1 MQEFI
6 KKNIYLIF
14 LFIITLS
21 IGFLTFLTFIDK
33 GFIELSDNNLQLLLI
48 LNIFLLFLLF
58 VFIFLE
64 IKKAIKNDIDKDG
77 LNSNKKYITYFALFT
92 LIPSLLISIF
102 SLFLFSFALEK
113 YFDKKVT
120 TVVNNSYELARDYVE
135 EVRNKIQS
143 EIVLIAFD
151 LNKSKKFLNDNT
163 DEYKRFLNTQKI
175 IRGVDE
181 IHVINI
187 DKKLLFSTL
196 EDDEPYIAPVDKA
209 LNLVLDDD
217 RPLKIINAFENRSA
231 AIIRLQNF
239 EDRFLYVV
247 KYLDK
252 NISRYLTESQ
262 EAINFYYTVEEKS
275 TGIKISFAI
284 IYIIVVSLLLF
295 ISISIAIRFSSR
307 FFRSINNLI
316 LASSSIGEGD
326 LNTKV
331 PEVKTDKDLEILN
344 KNFNQ
349 MIDRLKNQQE
359 KLIIN
364 ERHEAWG
371 SLARKLAHEIKNPLT
386 PIQLTIDRL
395 KSKYSSQLN
404 ENDKDNFKE
413 NLKIINNQIK
423 QIEKLVNEFS
433 DFARMPKP
441 IFQNNDLVSLM
452 NDNIKLLQEL
462 DSTINIKLTKDNQNI
477 FFNCDKEQL
486 SRVFFNLIKN
496 SIESIHQKS
505 EKVSNFNKNISIELN
520 ETDDHISLVI
530 DDNGIGLS
538 LYFYAYLGG
547 HYTSTGTV
555 NQWVNHAG
563 YTSRP
568 DMGTSWWTTSNSSFM
583 LTGVQLEAG
592 NSASDYAHESFIET
606 LNKCKR
612 YFHVLAHNNYVFLGL
627 GMQYYSASIFIDA
640 GPIDMRTTP
649 TFIAKQGVSGA
660 YTYEKLFGNSAQY
673 INAIALD
680 GKTTRERCI
689 LNINGDAS
697 RQGQAVRISTHY
709 HILSN
714 NEPHVAL
721 DAELT

>member
-1 MQEFI
+1 MHEFI

-33 GFIELSDNNLQLLLI
+33 GYIELSDNNLQLLLI

-120 TVVNNSYELARDYVE
+120 TVVNNSYQLAKDYVE

-151 LNKSKKFLNDNT
+151 VNKSKKFLNENIK
-163 DEYKRFLNTQKI
+163 EYKRFLNTQKI

-181 IHVINI
+181 IHII
-187 DKKLLFSTL
+187 DVNKKLLFTTL
-196 EDDEPYIAPVDKA
+196 ENDEFYIAPVDKA

-217 RPLKIINAFENRSA
+217 RPLKIINTLENRSA
-231 AIIRLQNF
+231 AIIRLQSF

-252 NISRYLTESQ
+252 DISRYLIESQ

-295 ISISIAIRFSSR
+295 VSISIAIRFSSR

-316 LASSSIGEGD
+316 IASSSIGQGD
-326 LNTKV
+326 LNIKV
-331 PEVKTDKDLEILN
+331 PELKTDKDLEILN

-349 MIDRLKNQQE
+349 MIDKLKNQQE

-395 KSKYSSQLN
+395 KGKYSSQLDDNDN
-404 ENDKDNFKE
+404 ENFKE

-441 IFQNNDLVSLM
+441 IFQNNDLASLI

-462 DSTINIKLTKDNQNI
+462 DNSIHIEFINSNQKI

-496 SIESIHQKS
+496 SIESIHQKL
-505 EKVSNFNKNISIELN
+505 EKVSKFNKNISIELN
-520 ETDDHISLVI
+520 QTDDHISLTI
-530 DDNGIGLS
+530 EDTGIGFKNLNTDIKNI
-538 LYFYAYLGG
+538 LNPYFTTKQKG
-547 HYTSTGTV
+547 TG
-555 NQWVNHAG
+555 
-563 YTSRP
+563 
-568 DMGTSWWTTSNSSFM
+568 
-583 LTGVQLEAG
+583 
-592 NSASDYAHESFIET
+592 
-606 LNKCKR
+606 
-612 YFHVLAHNNYVFLGL
+612 LGL
-627 GMQYYSASIFIDA
+627 SIVNKIINDHNGNIKFISKND
-640 GPIDMRTTP
+640 G
-649 TFIAKQGVSGA
+649 AKIMIIFS
-660 YTYEKLFGNSAQY
+660 K
-673 INAIALD
+673 
-680 GKTTRERCI
+680 
-689 LNINGDAS
+689 
-697 RQGQAVRISTHY
+697 
-709 HILSN
+709 
-714 NEPHVAL
+714 
-721 DAELT
+721 